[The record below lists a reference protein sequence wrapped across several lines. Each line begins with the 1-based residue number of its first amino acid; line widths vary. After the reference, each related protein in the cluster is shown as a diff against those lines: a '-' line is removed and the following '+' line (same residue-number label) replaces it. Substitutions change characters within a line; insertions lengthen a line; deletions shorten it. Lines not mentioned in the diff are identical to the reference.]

1 MEEEK
6 KKTKK
11 KGAKKKVF
19 IRRRKK
25 GRKKDARQNETFM
38 KLGRGLRRGGATVT
52 RYSKRLFTGFN
63 DFTSGKNDEQISEFV
78 KRRVKWAGNL
88 RFSGFVVGSVA
99 LLLLML
105 LLLNNTSIQLEEKS
119 ISIAGLPSD
128 FEGYRIVLL
137 SDLHGREYG
146 DEQASLLRNLNAL
159 KYDMMILAGD
169 MVGKGGDAEPLYHLL
184 KGKSSSAPV
193 YFIAGDSDPGP
204 LVSEPRDATGVL
216 ANYVLEDWILGAID
230 LGANYL
236 DAPVLIE
243 KNSSKLWLSPESML
257 DIEASPLLSRLNAQY
272 RAESSAYIE
281 GVEAARIALPFTAWR
296 VQCAEKLLN
305 AVNRMASEDLHIA
318 VAHYPP
324 IELYNAAS
332 GYSDSGMLRTADLV
346 LAGHYCGG
354 GWKIPFFGALFV
366 PAVEA
371 PRHGWFPDQSL
382 VEGERRLGNVTVYT
396 TGGLSVSDAIL
407 LPKFRLNN
415 QPKITVLTLTAA
427 LTDDLLG
434 IGG

>member
-6 KKTKK
+6 KKAN
-11 KGAKKKVF
+11 GAKKKKPLF

-25 GRKKDARQNETFM
+25 DRKKDAGQNVTFM

-63 DFTSGKNDEQISEFV
+63 DFTSGKNDEKISEFV
-78 KRRVKWAGNL
+78 KQRISWAKKV
-88 RFSGFVVGSVA
+88 RFSGFVVGSIA
-99 LLLLML
+99 LLALML
-105 LLLNNTSIQLEEKS
+105 LLLNNTSIRVEEKT
-119 ISIAGLPSD
+119 ISIAGLSSD

-146 DEQASLLRNLNAL
+146 DEQASLLRSLNAL
-159 KYDMMILAGD
+159 KYDLMVLAGD
-169 MVGKGGDAEPLYHLL
+169 MVGKGGNAQPLYHLL
-184 KGKSSSAPV
+184 DGKTSSAPV

-204 LVSEPRDATGVL
+204 LVAEPRDASGVL
-216 ANYVLEDWILGAID
+216 ENYVLEDWILGAIEH
-230 LGANYL
+230 GAIYL

-257 DIEASPLLSRLNAQY
+257 DTEGSPLLSRLNAQY

-281 GVEAARIALPFTAWR
+281 GVEAARVALPFTAWR
-296 VQCAEKLLN
+296 VQCAEKLLS
-305 AVNRMASEDLHIA
+305 AVNRMESEDLHIA

-324 IELYNAAS
+324 IELYNASS

-354 GWKIPFFGALFV
+354 GWKIPFFGALYV

-396 TGGLSVSDAIL
+396 TGGLSVTDAIA
-407 LPKFRLNN
+407 LPKFRMNN